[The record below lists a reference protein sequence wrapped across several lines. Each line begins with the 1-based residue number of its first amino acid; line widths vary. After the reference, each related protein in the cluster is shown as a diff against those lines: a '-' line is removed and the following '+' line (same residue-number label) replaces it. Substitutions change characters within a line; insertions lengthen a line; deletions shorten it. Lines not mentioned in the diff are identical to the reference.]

1 MKLFMEINP
10 QLFDECSDHYRE
22 NEATAAQT
30 LQNRTAKWNTVAE
43 WARQR
48 SNGGEVAAIPPLT
61 DLRGQKFNPQSRID
75 EDPITQDSQK
85 RLDALRLQDESG
97 VSRDG
102 RRQRGFNGQGQVSTR
117 HIATPYIFLRRAEL
131 TQLVTAHRRPSNPNP
146 PTARTQRLE
155 RKRTTPSYIEARDAL
170 ERPSSWVIQRT
181 RWKEKKCFTLSIGF
195 SAMGLE

>member
-1 MKLFMEINP
+1 MNVLTCLRTIHGMVYNAMKLFMEINP

-30 LQNRTAKWNTVAE
+30 LQNRTAKWAVVAE

-48 SNGGEVAAIPPLT
+48 ANGEVSAIPPMT
-61 DLRGQKFNPQSRID
+61 NLRGQKINPASRIE

-102 RRQRGFNGQGQVSTR
+102 KRQRGQVSHNTG
-117 HIATPYIFLRRAEL
+117 PLCLSL
-131 TQLVTAHRRPSNPNP
+131 TLINLLPVH
-146 PTARTQRLE
+146 
-155 RKRTTPSYIEARDAL
+155 
-170 ERPSSWVIQRT
+170 
-181 RWKEKKCFTLSIGF
+181 
-195 SAMGLE
+195 